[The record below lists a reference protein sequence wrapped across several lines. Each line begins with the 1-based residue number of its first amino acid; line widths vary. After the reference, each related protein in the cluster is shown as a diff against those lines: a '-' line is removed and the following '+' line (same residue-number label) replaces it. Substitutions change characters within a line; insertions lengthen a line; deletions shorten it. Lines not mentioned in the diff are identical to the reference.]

1 MRTSNQKLLL
11 LGFLLSACILTAVA
25 AWRHAWLGLDRYRN
39 LRQTSQQPI
48 LDDTPLILG
57 ESGIFITP
65 FSIGRLS
72 FHPRFYPILSPETEE
87 LSGESQGELAEL
99 QRFQR
104 EFGTL
109 SGTITILAR
118 PYQRLCEIP
127 LVPQYRYLGGNRRL
141 TLGALPTLPPGDY
154 LLKLAWTR
162 PPTTLAVPEL
172 PPTAYHLSL
181 AHLAGSTFS
190 FTVLAHALLATLLAA
205 IAILFLKPSVSIL
218 IRQRFLRRLES
229 WHEQGKGNGKILF
242 LLTAYPRWSETFVR
256 QDLALLQNCG
266 LPIHPVALF
275 PGDCTP
281 QNDWPQV
288 KIISGNDNGQKP
300 ASAAS
305 PRWKALAHAAL
316 PKALNARISLLRHH
330 KLLWKLLAE
339 AWNTPACHIHAEF
352 ADLGAL
358 LAVNIARRLQI
369 PYSISIHAFDAHS
382 CKYPEASLLGNAS
395 FITVCNE
402 SAAQA
407 LRQHCPGLDH
417 KVRLI
422 HHGLILDDWPYQ
434 TTRTPTNPPRL
445 LFVGRL
451 VPKKGIDILL
461 RALALLHRNNLPA
474 TLHIIGSG
482 PLQETLRQLTAQ
494 LGLNDAVTW
503 HGRLSRDEVRQHL
516 LDSDCLCAP
525 SIVDRN
531 GDRDGIPNVIVEAM
545 ASGVPVAGSQAGG
558 LGELL
563 HVDTGWPLHR
573 LTPETLANV
582 LQEMHADPDEC
593 ERRRLNG
600 RRHVEQDFNAVQ
612 LARQRAR
619 LFF

>member
-1 MRTSNQKLLL
+1 MRPSNQKLLL
-11 LGFLLSACILTAVA
+11 LSFLLSAAILTAVA

-39 LRQTSQQPI
+39 LRHSSQQPI
-48 LDDTPLILG
+48 LDATPLTLG
-57 ESGIFITP
+57 ESGIFIAP
-65 FSIGRLS
+65 FRVARQSLR
-72 FHPRFYPILSPETEE
+72 PRFYPVLSPETAEI
-87 LSGESQGELAEL
+87 SGENQSELAQL

-109 SGTITILAR
+109 SGTITLFAR
-118 PYQRLCEIP
+118 PYQRVCEIP
-127 LVPQYRYLGGNRRL
+127 LVPQYRFPGGQRYL
-141 TLGALPTLPPGDY
+141 TLGALPSLPPGDY
-154 LLKLAWTR
+154 LFKLAWTR
-162 PPTTLAVPEL
+162 PAALAQPDIQ
-172 PPTAYHLSL
+172 PPTYQLSL
-181 AHLAGSTFS
+181 AHLAGNTLSLA
-190 FTVLAHALLATLLAA
+190 VLTHALLATLLAI
-205 IAILFLKPSVSIL
+205 IALLFLKPSLSIL
-218 IRQRFLRRLES
+218 IRLRFQRRLEK
-229 WHEQGKGNGKILF
+229 WHEQGKGNGKILY
-242 LLTAYPRWSETFVR
+242 LLTSYPRWSETFVR
-256 QDLALLQNCG
+256 QDLALLQSSG

-275 PGDCTP
+275 PGDCAL
-281 QNDWPQV
+281 QDDWPQV
-288 KIISGNDNGQKP
+288 KVLTSSNTPTGQEKTV
-300 ASAAS
+300 S
-305 PRWKALAHAAL
+305 PRWKALVHAVL

-339 AWNTPACHIHAEF
+339 AWNTPACQIHAEF

-358 LAVNIARRLQI
+358 LAVKVARRLQI

-382 CKYPEASLLGNAS
+382 CKYPEARLLGQAA

-422 HHGLILDDWPYQ
+422 HHGLILQDWPYQ
-434 TTRTPTNPPRL
+434 TARTPQNPPRL

-461 RALALLHRNNLPA
+461 RALAILHQNSLPA
-474 TLHIIGSG
+474 TLQIIGSG
-482 PLQETLRQLTAQ
+482 PLHDPLQQLAAE
-494 LGLNDAVTW
+494 LGLADAVAW
-503 HGRLSRDEVRQHL
+503 HGRLSRDEVRQCL
-516 LDSDCLCAP
+516 LASDCLCAP

-545 ASGVPVAGSQAGG
+545 ASGVPVVGSQAGG

-563 HVDTGWPLHR
+563 HADTGWPLHR
-573 LTPETLANV
+573 LTPETLAHA
-582 LQEMHADPDEC
+582 LQEMHAAPDEC

-600 RRHVEQDFNAVQ
+600 RRHVEQDFDAVQ